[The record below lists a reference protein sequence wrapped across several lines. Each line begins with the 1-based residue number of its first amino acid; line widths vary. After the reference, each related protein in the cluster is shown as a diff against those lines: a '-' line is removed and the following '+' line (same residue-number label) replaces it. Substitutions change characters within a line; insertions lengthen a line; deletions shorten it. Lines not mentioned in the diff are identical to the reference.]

1 MASKVRFTARALA
14 SLDAADAYLRPRNPT
29 AANNLRDEIERLT
42 GLIADFPE
50 MSPAIRGSKM
60 RYHVTRRYRYR
71 IVYRVIGRTI
81 EIRDVLHPSRSGP

>member
-1 MASKVRFTARALA
+1 MASKVRFAARALA
-14 SLDAADAYLRPRNPT
+14 SLDAADAYLRPRNSG
-29 AANNLRDEIERLT
+29 AVNNPRDEIERLT
-42 GLIADFPE
+42 SLIADFPE

-71 IVYRVIGRTI
+71 IIYRVISRTI